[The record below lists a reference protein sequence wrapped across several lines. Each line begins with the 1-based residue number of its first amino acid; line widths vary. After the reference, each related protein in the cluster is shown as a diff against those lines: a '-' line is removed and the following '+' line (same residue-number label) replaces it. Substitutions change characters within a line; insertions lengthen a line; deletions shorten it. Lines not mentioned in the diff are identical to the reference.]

1 MMLNAVIT
9 TDRKITKMSKTT
21 VELHHNKI
29 NSQRI
34 LRSYCKTLNNKHVP
48 TAKNLQA
55 LRYLKKKFLNDHS

>member
-1 MMLNAVIT
+1 MMLNAVTT

-34 LRSYCKTLNNKHVP
+34 LRSYFKTLNNKHVP
-48 TAKNLQA
+48 TAKNLQT
-55 LRYLKKKFLNDHS
+55 LRY

>member
-34 LRSYCKTLNNKHVP
+34 LRSYFKTLNNKYIP
-48 TAKNLQA
+48 TAKNLQT
-55 LRYLKKKFLNDHS
+55 LRYLKKSF